1 MTQPDSTSEVASPD
15 STTPSSGEVTVQVE
29 EEGAVIRSLR
39 VEVDARR
46 VSKAFKAAYRDLQ
59 RQASVKGF
67 RPGKVP
73 QFVLERMYGATVPGE
88 VERLLVSATFQDA
101 VEQAG
106 LLPLVEPEIDAA
118 PPVSG
123 EPFHY
128 TARIEIR
135 PEIELPTLEGLPG
148 IRPAVEVKDEDV
160 ESQIEQLRERG
171 AREIEEPEETPAATG
186 HILRVDFEGRI
197 DGELFEGGSAKNV
210 PLEIGSEK
218 FIPGFEEQ
226 LVGAVTGED
235 RDVTVTFPDDYGS
248 EGLQGKQAVFAVRVL
263 AVQRREL
270 PEPDDEFAKDL
281 GDFETFEALR
291 ERIRSDLEQEREAA
305 ADGMLKRTV
314 MDALIQQTD
323 FEVGPGV
330 VERQLQSQLASLQR
344 RFEGQMPPD
353 VLQSQLARAQEEGR
367 EAAERSVRE
376 RLLLQAIVKAEGLEV
391 GSEEVEEHLAKMA
404 EGQGMDVSQLRQMAR
419 DQGWHEALE
428 AEMLEG
434 KALDFLAAGATVAE
448 SADPSS

>member
-15 STTPSSGEVTVQVE
+15 STTPSGGEVTVQVE

-88 VERLLVSATFQDA
+88 VERLLVSDTFQDA

-135 PEIELPTLEGLPG
+135 P
-148 IRPAVEVKDEDV
+148 AVDVKDEDV
-160 ESQIEQLRERG
+160 DSQVEQLRERG

-226 LVGAVTGED
+226 LVGAVSGED

-248 EGLQGKQAVFAVRVL
+248 EDLQGKQAVFAVRVL

-281 GDFETFEALR
+281 GEFETLEALR

-376 RLLLQAIVKAEGLEV
+376 RLLLQAIIKAQGLEV
-391 GSEEVEEHLAKMA
+391 DSEEVEERLAKMA